1 MNIHDA
7 MQAALRELVLNNHIK
22 HRLIS
27 CYLKYFQHINEAE
40 LPTALR
46 AELTRVRQALIAAS
60 PLPGETPV
68 QATVRKMSIDEA
80 ERLAL
85 DIVSLASEI
94 AKGFS
99 QQLAWVDES
108 AAAPSAET
116 PRTRK
121 TVRQKVIPLFAL
133 HEA

>member
-1 MNIHDA
+1 M
-7 MQAALRELVLNNHIK
+7 
-22 HRLIS
+22 
-27 CYLKYFQHINEAE
+27 
-40 LPTALR
+40 
-46 AELTRVRQALIAAS
+46 
-60 PLPGETPV
+60 